1 MLRRAISNLLSNALC
16 YTPAGESVTV
26 RIGKQED
33 GSIQLSVENTG
44 PCIPAEHLPRLFN
57 RFYRVDS
64 AHHRNTEGSGLGL
77 AITCSILSA
86 HGGDVTVSSTD
97 GITRFTLLLPSS
109 VNAG

>member
-16 YTPAGESVTV
+16 YTPAGESVIV
-26 RIGKQED
+26 RVGKPED
-33 GSIQLSVENTG
+33 GSVQLSVENTG

-77 AITCSILSA
+77 AIICSILSA